1 MIGKK
6 EKRAGYSGMTET
18 VHACGIGPRGGFR
31 RFAALFFAALFLLL
45 PFAAAGSEGESREER
60 MARAREKY
68 NEKTVNI
75 YMNGRGKRRKGM
87 FNVCF
92 YYAGKTRELCISI
105 PESLEINDEAEME
118 AVLELVMQNDNYI
131 DGIFG
136 TMAFMKAQW
145 IAHNIAYSMAKGS
158 SPQQK
163 MVEAIVGESLSSI
176 IASSKALDLNPRAGM
191 TFRQVFLYEMVA
203 AVYGLNETT
212 E

>member
-1 MIGKK
+1 
-6 EKRAGYSGMTET
+6 MTET
-18 VHACGIGPRGGFR
+18 VRAYRIGSRSGFR
-31 RFAALFFAALFLLL
+31 RFAALLFAALFLLL
-45 PFAAAGSEGESREER
+45 SFAAAETAEESREER

-75 YMNGRGKRRKGM
+75 YMTGRGKRRKGM

-92 YYAGKTRELCISI
+92 YYATKTRELCISI
-105 PESLEINDEAEME
+105 PESLEITDEAEME
-118 AVLELVMQNDNYI
+118 AVLELVMQNDNFSEE
-131 DGIFG
+131 IFG
-136 TMAFMKAQW
+136 SMAFMKAQW

-176 IASSKALDLNPRAGM
+176 IASAKALDLNPRAGM

-203 AVYGLNETT
+203 AVYGLNDTAD
-212 E
+212 